1 MKIEVTKK
9 DLFDLIH
16 QTGRKIDELLNKL
29 SKQEKVIADLEAQN
43 NELKHNNQTT
53 LSQIKE
59 YIQELEQI
67 RNTMSIVTIV
77 LNGKDFKLAC
87 SEESKDRL
95 VMLSQKLDTEI
106 KEMAAANQYA
116 SLELLL
122 VMMSLKHID
131 QRQSQM
137 QVSGGEILESANLD
151 FQKQLSSIFSE
162 LKIVAEKLEK
172 H

>member
-1 MKIEVTKK
+1 
-9 DLFDLIH
+9 
-16 QTGRKIDELLNKL
+16 
-29 SKQEKVIADLEAQN
+29 
-43 NELKHNNQTT
+43 
-53 LSQIKE
+53 
-59 YIQELEQI
+59 
-67 RNTMSIVTIV
+67 MSIVTIV
-77 LNGKDFKLAC
+77 LSGKDFKLAC
-87 SEESKDRL
+87 SEASKDRL

-122 VMMSLKHID
+122 VMIALKHLD

-137 QVSGGEILESANLD
+137 QLSGGEVLESANLD
-151 FQKQLSSIFSE
+151 FQQQLSSIFSE